1 MIAETVRIQQT
12 AIAEVVEVVHK
23 LEPDAGATVA
33 AVREENGRYV
43 ATLLWSRYQ
52 QLKASVLCFHEDSLD
67 VTRKRTILRWL
78 RAPSEGG
85 EGPEC
90 LDHSSRLSAS
100 RQVSEIVDRCNRHIP
115 AELCTGW

>member
-43 ATLLWSRYQ
+43 ATLLWS
-52 QLKASVLCFHEDSLD
+52 
-67 VTRKRTILRWL
+67 
-78 RAPSEGG
+78 
-85 EGPEC
+85 
-90 LDHSSRLSAS
+90 
-100 RQVSEIVDRCNRHIP
+100 
-115 AELCTGW
+115 